1 MQAKYILEISEAQAI
16 ILRTAV
22 RNELSD
28 CRQSLKE
35 LKALLSNATMIGN
48 DRKYIAILKADIQ
61 EIKEMI
67 GKLEKTKQQLYDML

>member
-1 MQAKYILEISEAQAI
+1 MPTKYILEMSEAQAI

-35 LKALLSNATMIGN
+35 LKSLLANASMIGN

-61 EIKEMI
+61 ELKQII
-67 GKLEKTKQQLYDML
+67 AKLEKTKQQLYDML

>member
-1 MQAKYILEISEAQAI
+1 MPIKYILEMSEAQAI

-35 LKALLSNATMIGN
+35 LKSLLANASMIGN
-48 DRKYIAILKADIQ
+48 DRKYIAILKADIHETKQ
-61 EIKEMI
+61 MI
-67 GKLEKTKQQLYDML
+67 AKLEKTKQQLYDML